1 MPLAS
6 PGAHCCASG
15 SCAYDTMIKNP
26 FLLSTL
32 ALALAACGGGGDG
45 NSPASTSAAGTSG
58 AASAGASG
66 SAASGASGTAAA
78 NAAVASDAAVT
89 AQAVANAAANLR
101 LTCATPAVSSASG
114 GSGQI
119 TVDTPGSDG
128 SRMFAINSKFKVAI
142 TTRPGSADTLKWTI
156 ADALG
161 KTVAS
166 GSFAA
171 PAAATTTTLTCS
183 SNLAGYFA
191 VSATLANGGGQVQT
205 SGTRP
210 NGIAT
215 FGVIP
220 DVSSVIP
227 AVTYA
232 KQEQHRFGMQGF
244 NDNGTM
250 LSALG
255 ITSTIDD
262 RQMNVME
269 PNGRY
274 TFKPTANNL
283 DPFYTS
289 GKVMRLVRLD
299 GLPGWASMHGLNP
312 DYGYIPNDLG
322 YYRDYMTRVGQE
334 TEAIRAKYYPTM
346 SANYYQVT
354 WEPYIQ
360 WKDTDKNFVAL
371 YQRTYEGLHAGDPHA
386 VVMGPAEPFPS
397 LTTDR
402 LKRLAPLGLAQY
414 LDGIATHGYYD
425 AGTSPSHPPERHH
438 TDPNPAD
445 AANSLLNEMRNL
457 RAEMAKDYKP
467 NMKLF
472 VTETGIS
479 YDVGSSY
486 GPNYPTPNILFAQ
499 GAVVART
506 HLILLGEGADQTYVF
521 FGPDFPGE
529 AGYGTFF
536 DLDHPQAEFGTTNI
550 SPKPAAMEV
559 ATMTRVLDGTTTLGP
574 VNSLPSGVYA
584 YSFQQLNN
592 GRVITALWTHNN
604 SVWPASNG
612 SFSSTYSTS
621 YKLNVDAAGSSGT
634 VQLIDAMGNVSSV
647 PYSNGAVTLTLTE
660 SPQYVVSTNAD
671 VAKSNSTR
679 PQGYTGM

>member
-1 MPLAS
+1 M
-6 PGAHCCASG
+6 
-15 SCAYDTMIKNP
+15 KNNTL
-26 FLLSTL
+26 LLSTL
-32 ALALAACGGGGDG
+32 ALALAGCGGGNDAS
-45 NSPASTSAAGTSG
+45 SPASVANAANASAAPTGGTSATAKATARLALTCGSP
-58 AASAGASG
+58 AL
-66 SAASGASGTAAA
+66 SAASGGSAPIAA
-78 NAAVASDAAVT
+78 
-89 AQAVANAAANLR
+89 
-101 LTCATPAVSSASG
+101 
-114 GSGQI
+114 
-119 TVDTPGSDG
+119 DTPSADG
-128 SRMFAINSKFKVAI
+128 SRMFAAGTKFQLAV
-142 TTRPGSADTLKWTI
+142 TTRPGSADTLKWSI

-183 SNLAGYFA
+183 STLAGYFA
-191 VSATLANGGGQVQT
+191 VSATLASHGGQVQT
-205 SGTRP
+205 AGTRP

-220 DVSSVIP
+220 NLAGTIP

-244 NDNGTM
+244 NGNGAM
-250 LSALG
+250 LDALG
-255 ITSTIDD
+255 ISSTIDD
-262 RQMNVME
+262 RQMSVME
-269 PNGRY
+269 PNGR
-274 TFKPTANNL
+274 FAFNPNANNL

-289 GKVMRLVRLD
+289 GKIMRLIRLD
-299 GLPGWASMHGLNP
+299 GIPGGASMHGLSP
-312 DYGYIPNDLG
+312 DYSYIPNDLT
-322 YYRDYMTRVGQE
+322 YYANYMSRVGQE
-334 TEAIRAKYYPTM
+334 TEAIRARYYPTM

-360 WKDTDKNFVAL
+360 WKDTDANFVAL
-371 YQRTYEGLHAGDPHA
+371 YKAAYQGLHSKDPRA

-402 LKRLAPLGLAQY
+402 LKRLAPLGFAQY

-438 TDPNPAD
+438 TDANAAD

-479 YDVGSSY
+479 YDIGANY
-486 GPNYPTPNILFAQ
+486 GPNYPSQNILFAH

-506 HLILLGEGADQTYVF
+506 HIILLGEGADQTYVF

-529 AGYGTFF
+529 PGYGTFF
-536 DLDHPQAEFGTTNI
+536 DLDHPQAAFGTTNI

-559 ATMTRVLDGTTTLGP
+559 AAMTRVLDGTTTLGP
-574 VNSLPSGVYA
+574 VKSLPSGVYA
-584 YSFQQLNN
+584 YAFQQLGN

-604 SVWPASNG
+604 AVWPASNG
-612 SFSSTYSTS
+612 AFSTAYSTA
-621 YKLNVDAAGSSGT
+621 YTLNVDAAGTSGT

-647 PYSNGAVTLTLTE
+647 PYTNGALTLTLTE

-671 VAKSNSTR
+671 IAKKNATK
-679 PQGYTGM
+679 PQGYVGI